1 MNFTL
6 LTPANATNCTF
17 HSPDENG
24 SSSSDGTLSA
34 GSAAFISIALI
45 FGCMT
50 QLPGSLVTGEAN
62 RFWRISPFLCMA
74 ETLVIMV
81 RITKP
86 LFNSICTQ
94 IRRHLV
100 PERFAELHLDRL
112 ERQGRVSLKVQSYA
126 LLAERL
132 GNSRK
137 YNYWLRQ
144 QWKESAPTVEQI
156 VELLDEVSN
165 LERGSTLRPI
175 VIIPMILQF
184 AKVLIIDA
192 DWISVKLLPWIYFW
206 SWFSVE
212 GLLLMVH
219 GGKLSEMD
227 MLEAERI
234 LLLSVAPTEIGQR
247 PGQTSS
253 RRAPT
258 QAPSVSTVSNGGTG
272 GTSTLPELEPLIEL
286 EQVAGQETSQ
296 EISPQTLNPPAGA
309 PDSASIDLEQQD
321 RETQV
326 VAQTRALLAHA
337 VGSDNIPHNRITF
350 RGGRRK
356 LSTMQGKG
364 SNSFYQTMFGV
375 MAVMLESV
383 YSAILIPITFGD
395 SIPTWVVVLVY
406 VSVALLFPLM
416 MLDSVIG
423 AVIAGVAEWW
433 MGRPWEHY
441 TSATRDWG
449 AFRAMVFI
457 LVYYAAVYVEDG
469 TSKPAW
475 LDWLG

>member
-1 MNFTL
+1 MFSRQSAMNFTL
-6 LTPANATNCTF
+6 PIPGNATNCTL
-17 HSPDENG
+17 HLPDQDGN
-24 SSSSDGTLSA
+24 SSSDGTLSA

-62 RFWRISPFLCMA
+62 RFWRISPFLCVA

-81 RITKP
+81 RTIKP

-100 PERFAELHLDRL
+100 PERFAGLHLDKS

-175 VIIPMILQF
+175 VIIPMVLQF
-184 AKVLIIDA
+184 AKILIIDA
-192 DWISVKLLPWIYFW
+192 NWVTVKLIPWIYFW

-219 GGKLSEMD
+219 GDKLGEMD
-227 MLEAERI
+227 MMEAERI
-234 LLLSVAPTEIGQR
+234 LLLSAAPTEISQPAR
-247 PGQTSS
+247 RSSS
-253 RRAPT
+253 RRMPT
-258 QAPSVSTVSNGGTG
+258 EPPSVSTVSNGGAEGPTPTPPG
-272 GTSTLPELEPLIEL
+272 SGPPVELQNAAGPANPE
-286 EQVAGQETSQ
+286 ETS
-296 EISPQTLNPPAGA
+296 PPTLNPPTE
-309 PDSASIDLEQQD
+309 PLDSVSIDLERQD
-321 RETQV
+321 RESQV

-337 VGSDNIPHNRITF
+337 VGPSNIPRNRITF

-364 SNSFYQTMFGV
+364 SNSFYQTMVGV
-375 MAVMLESV
+375 MAIMFESIYTV
-383 YSAILIPITFGD
+383 ILIPIAFGD
-395 SIPTWVVVLVY
+395 YIPT
-406 VSVALLFPLM
+406 
-416 MLDSVIG
+416 I
-423 AVIAGVAEWW
+423 
-433 MGRPWEHY
+433 
-441 TSATRDWG
+441 
-449 AFRAMVFI
+449 
-457 LVYYAAVYVEDG
+457 
-469 TSKPAW
+469 
-475 LDWLG
+475 